1 MPDIPKQRRPGQTG
15 NWTGHGKNAQAF
27 NKRQKASKPGCL
39 MVVTGAVMIFSTV
52 YLAATVA
59 FLGVDAR

>member
-15 NWTGHGKNAQAF
+15 NWAGHGKNAQAF

-39 MVVTGAVMIFSTV
+39 MVAAIAFTLIATLPPLTLMIRSLT
-52 YLAATVA
+52 
-59 FLGVDAR
+59 

>member
-27 NKRQKASKPGCL
+27 NKRQKAGKPGCL
-39 MVVTGAVMIFSTV
+39 MVAAIALTLIATLPSLTLMIGSLT
-52 YLAATVA
+52 
-59 FLGVDAR
+59 